1 MIAQRK
7 TWRNQLVSRSSTSRR
22 TGPWE
27 PEEDERLLAI
37 VAELGVKHW
46 KLIGIRHGIR
56 DGKQCRERWHNHLN
70 PELIYGPLTPEE
82 DEQILTYYSEMGTK
96 WAMMSQLLRRPA
108 NLIKNR
114 YYSSLSKKRDRMVSD
129 SENSSCCSPRS
140 RKRIKAINSFKVSKY
155 EIAQFK
161 KPGKVKIS
169 FDQFDHHKV
178 SEQQTDYYRN
188 HIDIPKTLACS
199 NGSTFFE
206 LSMNQEQV
214 SLLTSTYTPVS
225 LPEKTFYHGTAL
237 DQLADLAIKNAS
249 SQEFHK
255 NTKKY
260 DIMSIS
266 AVLN

>member
-1 MIAQRK
+1 MIAQKK
-7 TWRNQLVSRSSTSRR
+7 TRRNQLVSQSKNSRR

-27 PEEDERLLAI
+27 IEEDERLLAI

-46 KLIGIRHGIR
+46 KLIGIKHGLR

-129 SENSSCCSPRS
+129 SCCSPRS
-140 RKRIKAINSFKVSKY
+140 RKRIKAVHSFNISKN
-155 EIAQFK
+155 AHFK

-169 FDQFDHHKV
+169 FDHHKV
-178 SEQQTDYYRN
+178 SEHQMDYYRN
-188 HIDIPKTLACS
+188 YLDNPKTLARNDC
-199 NGSTFFE
+199 STFFE
-206 LSMNQEQV
+206 FSMTQNQV

-225 LPEKTFYHGTAL
+225 LPESTIYHGTAL
-237 DQLADLAIKNAS
+237 EQLANLAIENAR
-249 SQEFHK
+249 
-255 NTKKY
+255 Y
-260 DIMSIS
+260 
-266 AVLN
+266 